1 MQVSKTCNGFGGM
14 HGQSEKLCAAR
25 ASLHSP
31 KLRQKRRG
39 PCRPRNN
46 GISLFQHSEVGVCTP
61 ALYHAPFFAVKERA
75 PLSNLF
81 LFP

>member
-1 MQVSKTCNGFGGM
+1 MQ
-14 HGQSEKLCAAR
+14 
-25 ASLHSP
+25 
-31 KLRQKRRG
+31 
-39 PCRPRNN
+39 N
-46 GISLFQHSEVGVCTP
+46 GISLFQHSEAGVCTP

>member
-25 ASLHSP
+25 GAM
-31 KLRQKRRG
+31 Q
-39 PCRPRNN
+39 N
-46 GISLFQHSEVGVCTP
+46 GISLFQHSEAGVCTP
-61 ALYHAPFFAVKERA
+61 ALYHAPFFAVKERTA
-75 PLSNLF
+75 LSNLF